1 MYWGREM
8 CIAAAASAEMQIT
21 IIGKGRKTT
30 ARTTTRITA
39 APKFVSKIESNF
51 YVFATLLAFC
61 FA

>member
-1 MYWGREM
+1 MYWRREM

-30 ARTTTRITA
+30 ARTTA